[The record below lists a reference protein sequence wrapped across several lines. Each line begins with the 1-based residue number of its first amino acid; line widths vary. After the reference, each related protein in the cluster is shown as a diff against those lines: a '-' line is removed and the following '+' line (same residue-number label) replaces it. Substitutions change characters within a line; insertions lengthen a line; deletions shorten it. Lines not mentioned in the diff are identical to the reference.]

1 MEHQLV
7 TFQIFWKTMAPT
19 KTSHIQSL
27 VSDYMSAVVLQNVL
41 LIGDQQNTNY
51 WRYKFR
57 VSG

>member
-1 MEHQLV
+1 
-7 TFQIFWKTMAPT
+7 MAPT
-19 KTSHIQSL
+19 RTSHIQSL

-57 VSG
+57 VWGKLD